1 MSSYLVTKS
10 FHQFSVVSKN
20 FIFFIITLISFYHNA
35 YSSELDNL
43 FLKLKLSD
51 NAESARN
58 YESEIWKIWLNNGS
72 SDVSNNQ
79 MQLNYVNRGRMGVLL
94 QFQGNANCGSCSGK

>member
-10 FHQFSVVSKN
+10 FHQFSVISKN

-51 NAESARN
+51 NAVSARN

-79 MQLNYVNRGRMGVLL
+79 MQFGLKLMEN
-94 QFQGNANCGSCSGK
+94 GKLIHAQKYL